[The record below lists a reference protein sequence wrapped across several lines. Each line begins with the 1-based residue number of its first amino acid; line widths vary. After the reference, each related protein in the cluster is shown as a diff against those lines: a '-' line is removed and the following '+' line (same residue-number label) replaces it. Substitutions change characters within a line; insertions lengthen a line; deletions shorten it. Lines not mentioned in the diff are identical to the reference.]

1 MHFGYTMREGIE
13 KTNRNLL
20 ERLHRGLKGPF
31 TAIEAAATLG
41 LPLPRSRRLLSYFA
55 SRGWLSRVRRGLYTT
70 VPLGASAPSEWREDP
85 WLVAAK
91 LYEPCYIGGWSAC
104 EHWDLTEQIFRDVV
118 VITARSI
125 RAREIEIQ
133 STSFR
138 LKNVDESK
146 LFGTRSE
153 WRDGVRVKVSDPTR
167 TLIDILD
174 DPSIGGGIR
183 HVTSVVANYFESEHR
198 DEKRLIDYA
207 KKLGNRTVFKR
218 LGYILERCDLEAPE
232 TIEACRRLLSSGLS
246 PLDPNVRVKGR
257 VVKRWN
263 LRANVAL
270 SPEREPA

>member
-1 MHFGYTMREGIE
+1 MREGIE
-13 KTNRNLL
+13 KTNRDLL
-20 ERLHRGLKGPF
+20 ERLHRRLKGPF
-31 TAIEAAATLG
+31 TATEAAETLG
-41 LPLPRSRRLLSYFA
+41 LPLPRSRRLLSYLA

-85 WLVAAK
+85 WVVAAK

-125 RAREIEIQ
+125 RARETEVQ

-138 LKNVDESK
+138 LKNVDQSK

-153 WRDGVRVKVSDPTR
+153 WRDSVRVKVSDPSR

-183 HVTSVVANYFESEHR
+183 HVASVAANYFESEHR

-218 LGYILERCDLEAPE
+218 LGYLLERYDLEAPE
-232 TIEACRRLLSSGLS
+232 TIETCRRLLSSGLS
-246 PLDPNVRVKGR
+246 PLDPNVRAKGR